1 MRFHLL
7 RYEIL
12 LSYLDLFFFR
22 ISGDLYHF
30 HPVKQRSRDGLGG
43 IGRGYEHDF
52 REIERN
58 FQEMIGKFLILFRIE
73 HLQQCGR
80 RISLKIRAYLI
91 HFIEQEHRVIGS
103 RVLDS
108 VYNSA
113 RYSSYI
119 CSAVTPYL
127 GLVAN
132 SAKGHSYE
140 FPSRSSGYGLGYRG
154 LAYSRRSYKTD
165 YRALYRF

>member
-1 MRFHLL
+1 M
-7 RYEIL
+7 
-12 LSYLDLFFFR
+12 D
-22 ISGDLYHF
+22 
-30 HPVKQRSRDGLGG
+30 LGG

-58 FQEMIGKFLILFRIE
+58 FQEMIGKFFILFRIE

-80 RISLKIRAYLI
+80 RISLKSGTHLI

-119 CSAVTPYL
+119 CSVVTPYL

-132 SAKGHSYE
+132 SAKSHSYE

-154 LAYSRRSYKTD
+154 LAYLGGPTRQIIGPLSLLKDVTVRYSSILSLTLPR
-165 YRALYRF
+165 L